1 MMERLIGNTPIVRLD
16 SVDSRI
22 FLKLEKNNPGG
33 SVKDR
38 PALFMILDAEK
49 RGLLKNGIV
58 EPTSGNM
65 GIAIAM
71 IGAKRGHRVI
81 LTMPET
87 MSVERRKVLKMLGAE
102 LVLTPGDLGMKG
114 AIEKAKEIAQETGA
128 HMLQQFENPYNVYS
142 HQFTTGPEILRQMD
156 YQIDAFV
163 AGVGTGGTISGVGR
177 VLKTFFGDRVK
188 VVAVE
193 PAKSPVLSGGQP
205 GKHAIQGIGAGF
217 VPKILDR
224 SVIDEVITVEDE
236 EAYDMARYLAKKEGL
251 LVGVSSGAN
260 VAAALKIAQKL
271 GKDARVVTIAPDH
284 AERYLSIL

>member
-1 MMERLIGNTPIVRLD
+1 M
-16 SVDSRI
+16 
-22 FLKLEKNNPGG
+22 KLEKNNPGG

-128 HMLQQFENPYNVYS
+128 HILQQFENPYNVYS

-224 SVIDEVITVEDE
+224 SVIDEVITIEDE